1 MRCTSRAYV
10 VLDCRS
16 VVGEHV
22 ELLQF
27 QQQRQQQQQRSVQH
41 WRRRP
46 DVVNR
51 AGKWDPPDRT
61 TGTHDRSGEPLKFVA

>member
-16 VVGEHV
+16 VVGGHV
-22 ELLQF
+22 VLLLFLHLRLQLLH
-27 QQQRQQQQQRSVQH
+27 RSVQH